1 MEWLMIVVVM
11 GKRLEQQ
18 NTVEALNGDRNA
30 LKKEGRFFVLSWD
43 RRNASSKGIKQEN
56 NEWHIVKD

>member
-18 NTVEALNGDRNA
+18 NTIIIIIIIIIIIAEIYRPCADSMG
-30 LKKEGRFFVLSWD
+30 LS
-43 RRNASSKGIKQEN
+43 SFTSIHSELQKSY
-56 NEWHIVKD
+56 VV

>member
-18 NTVEALNGDRNA
+18 NTIIIIIIIAEIYRPCADSMG
-30 LKKEGRFFVLSWD
+30 LS
-43 RRNASSKGIKQEN
+43 SFTSIHSELQKSY
-56 NEWHIVKD
+56 VV